1 MHACA
6 HTHRRDAC
14 RGGGTH
20 AVTPARMQVFEREY
34 SSRLYG
40 LPAYFV
46 SRWVVE
52 APNQIAFPVLSAVIV
67 YWMIGYQNTAEKF
80 GWCVGAYIE

>member
-1 MHACA
+1 MAATPADRMHALA
-6 HTHRRDAC
+6 PTAPRA
-14 RGGGTH
+14 
-20 AVTPARMQVFEREY
+20 AQVFEREY

-46 SRWVVE
+46 SRWAVE
-52 APNQIAFPVLSAVIV
+52 LPNNVTFPVLSAVIV

-80 GWCVGAYIE
+80 GW